1 MSTKSIKCQQSKK
14 EGSGAKIM
22 IYDYFETPEE
32 EEDTVSFVTI
42 ATILVLT
49 ILLFPLALIK
59 LLILKIYNLRRY
71 NKWQST

>member
-1 MSTKSIKCQQSKK
+1 
-14 EGSGAKIM
+14 M

-32 EEDTVSFVTI
+32 EENTVSFVII
-42 ATILVLT
+42 ATMLVLT

-59 LLILKIYNLRRY
+59 LLILKISNLRRY